1 MEIRNLRIERNRK
14 HGEEFP
20 SDTKTSQ
27 VFFRYMTLA
36 SFPFAQL
43 LAFYRKTFRILPL
56 TYCLPPL
63 TFLFCIDHEPLAHPF
78 YLFQGMKW
86 IVFLKCIFMF
96 FPL

>member
-1 MEIRNLRIERNRK
+1 MERNRK
-14 HGEEFP
+14 HGKEFP

-43 LAFYRKTFRILPL
+43 LAENFPHPPSY
-56 TYCLPPL
+56 LPPL
-63 TFLFCIDHEPLAHPF
+63 TYLFCIDHEPLAHPSHP
-78 YLFQGMKW
+78 FQGMKW
-86 IVFLKCIFMF
+86 IVFLKCIFIF